1 MQAATA
7 AGGAAAG
14 WREGIYD
21 VLKEVGVRQVVY
33 VPDAGH
39 ATLIKQC
46 HDDPEMKTGY
56 LTNEFEGVGVC
67 AGAWLGGEK
76 AVMLMQSSG
85 VGNVINALGLVRSCG
100 IPFFTIV
107 TMRGEWGEFNPW
119 QLPMG
124 QATPAVLEAAGV
136 IVNRASTADEVIDV
150 VAASARLAFNSY
162 APVAALISQR
172 VIGAK
177 VFK

>member
-1 MQAATA
+1 VQAAKAETP
-7 AGGAAAG
+7 
-14 WREGIYD
+14 WREGLYD

-67 AGAWLGGEK
+67 AGAWLGGER

-85 VGNVINALGLVRSCG
+85 VGNIINALGLVRSCG

-136 IVNRASTADEVIDV
+136 IVNRASVAEEVVEV
-150 VAASARLAFNSY
+150 VRASARLAFSSY